1 MLRSAPVRR
10 SGEQLGRWRYLP
22 CKRLKGISYKNG
34 LYNLQSLLLVLV
46 LVLVVVVVVAVV
58 GIRHPF
64 SVILVMT
71 LNVFLCLQ

>member
-46 LVLVVVVVVAVV
+46 LVVVVAVV

>member
-1 MLRSAPVRR
+1 MLRSALVRR

-46 LVLVVVVVVAVV
+46 LVLVVVVVAVV

>member
-46 LVLVVVVVVAVV
+46 VAVV

>member
-46 LVLVVVVVVAVV
+46 LVLVLVVAVV